1 MLPPYSL
8 CSQGDNDKTIIFQSL
23 TSGVNLQEQQAKLE
37 GLKQESY
44 FQRKKA
50 KTEEEKEEEK
60 REEKEGKKKKWIN
73 LDAAGFEDF
82 DGTISGEEEEVAK
95 PGKKMCAVIVTT
107 NTLFYSFFPSL
118 KTLF

>member
-1 MLPPYSL
+1 M
-8 CSQGDNDKTIIFQSL
+8 TIIFQSL

-95 PGKKMCAVIVTT
+95 PGKNMSTVIETT
-107 NTLFYSFFPSL
+107 NTLFYSFFPH
-118 KTLF
+118 TFNYRY